1 MTYSSPNAFLKQQ
14 GRIIYLIVVLTNNDR
29 LVHSYDVTPTIYS
42 DHELISVTLNYVS
55 LERDITEHYNLTR
68 SAEEAKAIE
77 AIRDDPKYFF
87 NYAKK
92 YSKTKTDIGPFLD
105 NNQNP
110 INSPALMADM
120 LKIQYETAFSQPEES
135 KRVTDP
141 IEFFHGVDPTKPSF
155 TDLNF
160 SAKDIEKALSKLKAS
175 SAAGPDGLSASL
187 LKNCRSTLSLPIYNI
202 WRESLNTG
210 TIPNVLKT
218 ATIVP
223 IYKGDSRAVPKNY
236 RPVSLTSHL
245 IKTFERVI

>member
-1 MTYSSPNAFLKQQ
+1 
-14 GRIIYLIVVLTNNDR
+14 
-29 LVHSYDVTPTIYS
+29 
-42 DHELISVTLNYVS
+42 
-55 LERDITEHYNLTR
+55 
-68 SAEEAKAIE
+68 
-77 AIRDDPKYFF
+77 
-87 NYAKK
+87 
-92 YSKTKTDIGPFLD
+92 
-105 NNQNP
+105 
-110 INSPALMADM
+110 
-120 LKIQYETAFSQPEES
+120 
-135 KRVTDP
+135 VTDP
-141 IEFFHGVDPTKPSF
+141 KEFFHEVDPTKPSF

-245 IKTFERVI
+245 IKTFERVIRIKLVDFLESNQLLNKYQHGFRSKRSCLTQLIEHYDIILEYLEQGQNIDVIYLDFAKAFDKVDHGILAHKLKSLGISGKIGVWLHNFLFGRTQSVVANGAMSSRSKVISGVPQG